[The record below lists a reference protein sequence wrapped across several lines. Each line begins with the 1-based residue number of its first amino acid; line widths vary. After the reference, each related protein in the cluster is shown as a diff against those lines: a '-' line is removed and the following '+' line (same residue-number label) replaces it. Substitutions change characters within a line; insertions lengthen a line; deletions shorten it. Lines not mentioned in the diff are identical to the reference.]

1 MIPEN
6 NVSQPVNYE
15 ITLFGKNLD
24 ATLFKAFLNNAPK
37 IDGNFDFQT
46 KMTGGMFSLKG
57 KTQIDFKDLSFSLLP
72 MRQQGKFLQDQ
83 METSLG
89 SSFAWSASQTKVM
102 DVFQQFLKD
111 INFEKGSVSIIR
123 AEGGKW
129 EFELNDWIGS
139 EIMLRGKGTVSAQNK
154 LKISFFPGFKGR
166 FANFLDATHILADG
180 KKRMG
185 YRVLKSEPLVIEG
198 TLTKPKFTNWWKM
211 FGQGI
216 GLEPK
221 E

>member
-1 MIPEN
+1 M
-6 NVSQPVNYE
+6 NYE

-24 ATLFKAFLNNAPK
+24 ATLFKTFLNNAPK

-46 KMTGGMFSLKG
+46 KMTGGMFSFKG
-57 KTQIDFKDLSFSLLP
+57 KTQIDFRDLSFSLLP

-139 EIMLRGKGTVSAQNK
+139 EIMLRGKGTVSALNK
-154 LKISFFPGFKGR
+154 LKISFFPGFKGS

-180 KKRMG
+180 KKR
-185 YRVLKSEPLVIEG
+185 
-198 TLTKPKFTNWWKM
+198 
-211 FGQGI
+211 I
-216 GLEPK
+216 GVQSF
-221 E
+221 